1 MVILVAAE
9 GQPLEEENRGY
20 ANAVE
25 LEVVRALEELDALAE
40 FLASAVMDLGDPLY
54 AARNYNKVSLA
65 SFENYKMDMLKSP
78 DEKQAWVP
86 DDETLKVMYEAE
98 KDDVIRRVRH
108 DSMRSLYIN
117 AVLIIICIVLFLT
130 HWRWMRRV
138 GRKYNTA

>member
-1 MVILVAAE
+1 MEKKSKAPLVY
-9 GQPLEEENRGY
+9 GY
-20 ANAVE
+20 AVCIVAVIT
-25 LEVVRALEELDALAE
+25 
-40 FLASAVMDLGDPLY
+40 FLISIAGIIFAVMDLGDPLY

-86 DDETLKVMYEAE
+86 DDDTLKVMYEAE

>member
-1 MVILVAAE
+1 MEKKSKAPLVY
-9 GQPLEEENRGY
+9 GY
-20 ANAVE
+20 AVCIVAVIT
-25 LEVVRALEELDALAE
+25 
-40 FLASAVMDLGDPLY
+40 FLISIAGIIFAVMDLGDPLY

-86 DDETLKVMYEAE
+86 DDDTLKAMYEAE
-98 KDDVIRRVRH
+98 KDDVIRRVKH

>member
-1 MVILVAAE
+1 MEKKSKAPLVY
-9 GQPLEEENRGY
+9 GY
-20 ANAVE
+20 AVC
-25 LEVVRALEELDALAE
+25 LVVVIT
-40 FLASAVMDLGDPLY
+40 FLISIAGIIFAVMDLDDPLY
-54 AARNYNKVSLA
+54 AGRSSGKASLA

-86 DDETLKVMYEAE
+86 DDETLRAMFTSE

-130 HWRWMRRV
+130 HWRWMRKL

>member
-1 MVILVAAE
+1 MEKKSKAPLVY
-9 GQPLEEENRGY
+9 GY
-20 ANAVE
+20 AVCIVAVIT
-25 LEVVRALEELDALAE
+25 
-40 FLASAVMDLGDPLY
+40 FLISIAGIIFAVMDLGDPLY
-54 AARNYNKVSLA
+54 AGRNYNKVSLA

-86 DDETLKVMYEAE
+86 DDDTLKVMYEAE

>member
-1 MVILVAAE
+1 MEKKSKAPLVY
-9 GQPLEEENRGY
+9 GY
-20 ANAVE
+20 AVCIVAVIT
-25 LEVVRALEELDALAE
+25 
-40 FLASAVMDLGDPLY
+40 FLISIAGIIFAVMDLGDPLY

-98 KDDVIRRVRH
+98 KDDVIRRVKH
-108 DSMRSLYIN
+108 DSMRSLYIK

>member
-1 MVILVAAE
+1 MEKKSKAPLVY
-9 GQPLEEENRGY
+9 GY
-20 ANAVE
+20 AVCIVAVIT
-25 LEVVRALEELDALAE
+25 
-40 FLASAVMDLGDPLY
+40 FLISIAGIIFAVMDLGDPLY
-54 AARNYNKVSLA
+54 AGRNYNKVSLA

-86 DDETLKVMYEAE
+86 DDETLKAMYEAE
-98 KDDVIRRVRH
+98 KDDVIRRVKH

-117 AVLIIICIVLFLT
+117 GVLIIICIVLFLT

>member
-1 MVILVAAE
+1 MEKKSKAPLVY
-9 GQPLEEENRGY
+9 GY
-20 ANAVE
+20 AVCIVAVIT
-25 LEVVRALEELDALAE
+25 
-40 FLASAVMDLGDPLY
+40 FLISIAGIIFAVMDLGDPLY

>member
-1 MVILVAAE
+1 MEKKSKAPLVY
-9 GQPLEEENRGY
+9 GY
-20 ANAVE
+20 AVCIVAVIT
-25 LEVVRALEELDALAE
+25 
-40 FLASAVMDLGDPLY
+40 FLISVAGIIFAVMDLGDPLY
-54 AARNYNKVSLA
+54 AGRNYNKVSLA

-86 DDETLKVMYEAE
+86 DDNTLKAMYEAE
-98 KDDVIRRVRH
+98 KDDVIRRVKH

-130 HWRWMRRV
+130 HWRWMRRA

>member
-1 MVILVAAE
+1 MEKKSKAPLVY
-9 GQPLEEENRGY
+9 GY
-20 ANAVE
+20 AVCIVAVIT
-25 LEVVRALEELDALAE
+25 
-40 FLASAVMDLGDPLY
+40 FLISIAGIIFAVMDLGDPLY
-54 AARNYNKVSLA
+54 AGRNYNKVSLA

-86 DDETLKVMYEAE
+86 DDDTLKAMYEAE
-98 KDDVIRRVRH
+98 KDDVIRRVKH

-130 HWRWMRRV
+130 HWRWIRRV

>member
-1 MVILVAAE
+1 MEKKSKAPLVY
-9 GQPLEEENRGY
+9 GY
-20 ANAVE
+20 AVCIVAVIT
-25 LEVVRALEELDALAE
+25 
-40 FLASAVMDLGDPLY
+40 FLISIAGIIFAVMDLGDPLY
-54 AARNYNKVSLA
+54 AGRSGKASLA

-86 DDETLKVMYEAE
+86 DDETLKAMYESE

-130 HWRWMRRV
+130 HWRWMRRL
-138 GRKYNTA
+138 GKKYNTA

>member
-1 MVILVAAE
+1 MEKKSKAPLVY
-9 GQPLEEENRGY
+9 GY
-20 ANAVE
+20 AVCIVAVIT
-25 LEVVRALEELDALAE
+25 
-40 FLASAVMDLGDPLY
+40 FLISIAGIIFAVMDLGDPLY
-54 AARNYNKVSLA
+54 AGRNYNKVSLA

-86 DDETLKVMYEAE
+86 DDDTLKVMYEAE
-98 KDDVIRRVRH
+98 KDDVIRRVKH